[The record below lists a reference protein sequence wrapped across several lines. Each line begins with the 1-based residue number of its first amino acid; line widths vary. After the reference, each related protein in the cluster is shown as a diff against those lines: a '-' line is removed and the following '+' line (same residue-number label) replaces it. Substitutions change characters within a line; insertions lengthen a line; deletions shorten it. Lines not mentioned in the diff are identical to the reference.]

1 MKYNAFRVHHDEPPI
16 SWRSWL
22 SANARRYLLF
32 ARDQTRSDADAQD
45 VLQEAL
51 IEAWRRYDQGGS
63 SPPPDALV
71 FATIRRR
78 AIDLGRSLQRREK
91 RESLANWF
99 EPEPAS
105 ATASDVELEH
115 AVKDLQPIYR
125 EVIVLKIWG
134 GLTFEKIAE
143 TLGVPLNTAASRYR
157 YAIEH
162 LRTALKGVANE

>member
-1 MKYNAFRVHHDEPPI
+1 VHHDEPPT

-22 SANARRYLLF
+22 SANARRFLLF

-51 IEAWRRYDQGGS
+51 IESWRRHGKDDRC
-63 SPPPDALV
+63 PPPDALV

-78 AIDLGRSLQRREK
+78 AIDLGRSMQRREK
-91 RESLANWF
+91 RESQAGWF
-99 EPEPAS
+99 ESES
-105 ATASDVELEH
+105 ADSPNSDVELER

-125 EVIVLKIWG
+125 EVVVLKIWG

-143 TLGVPLNTAASRYR
+143 TLGIPLNTAASRYR
-157 YAIEH
+157 YALED
-162 LRTALKGVANE
+162 LRSALKGVANE